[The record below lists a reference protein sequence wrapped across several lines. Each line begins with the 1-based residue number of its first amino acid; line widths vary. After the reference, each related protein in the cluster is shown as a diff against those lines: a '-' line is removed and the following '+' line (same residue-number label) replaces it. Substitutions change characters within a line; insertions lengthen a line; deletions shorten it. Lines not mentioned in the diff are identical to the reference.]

1 VNRRVNEAPDQQY
14 NNDDYR
20 PRPRLGEF
28 WLETVRNRLDAP
40 STFQRAF
47 SPRLTAA
54 ERLEQLHEP
63 IDSTENTSNRGTPA
77 YEHLVYRRP
86 SAPDNV
92 ASRRAQY
99 LKEMFRSQSPSVTSS
114 GSNRAT
120 PAPSESNYSTSS
132 NIKVTPNF
140 APLDSAVA
148 EMNRSG
154 CGRFPTTNE
163 LKYSTTTNNPDGSK
177 TRSYFGQ
184 ASFNTGDGSNV
195 VVTTSRS
202 TTQHSPSPDTLSDTS
217 QQSLIF
223 LPHPKPKHNLR
234 DQLMNAGVGSFFS
247 GFPGRRFLTNGPFST
262 TLSSSSTSSSPNF
275 PSTNNVASRISAL
288 EKRPGAP
295 NLLQLACVLTGN
307 NADSNAP
314 MSPRSTVFRT
324 KPVIHMDYGISDDEI
339 VKRDDRNVFFPSS
352 THQSGIKVCYIYR

>member
-1 VNRRVNEAPDQQY
+1 MDGAVKRRANEAPEQQY
-14 NNDDYR
+14 NNNNENDR
-20 PRPRLGEF
+20 PRARLGEF
-28 WLETVRNRLDAP
+28 WLETLRNRLDAP

-63 IDSTENTSNRGTPA
+63 IDTNDNRDTPVR
-77 YEHLVYRRP
+77 EHLVYRRP
-86 SAPDNV
+86 DASDNV

-99 LKEMFRSQSPSVTSS
+99 LKEMFRSQSPSVTSI
-114 GSNRAT
+114 GSNRET
-120 PAPSESNYSTSS
+120 PAPSESNYTSTTSTR
-132 NIKVTPNF
+132 VAPNF

-154 CGRFPTTNE
+154 CGRFPTSNE
-163 LKYSTTTNNPDGSK
+163 LKYTTTTNNPDGST

-184 ASFNTGDGSNV
+184 TSYNVGDGSNMI
-195 VVTTSRS
+195 VTTSRS

-247 GFPGRRFLTNGPFST
+247 GFPSRRLLTNGPFST
-262 TLSSSSTSSSPNF
+262 SLSSSTSSSPKF
-275 PSTNNVASRISAL
+275 PATSNVASRISAL
-288 EKRPGAP
+288 EKRPGGP

-307 NADSNAP
+307 NNESTAP
-314 MSPRSTVFRT
+314 MSPHSTVFRL
-324 KPVIHMDYGISDDEI
+324 VVYGRNFGIL
-339 VKRDDRNVFFPSS
+339 KRKCITNFYDFN
-352 THQSGIKVCYIYR
+352 